1 MSREY
6 ITLSKNIIKHLGGQN
21 NINNVYHCQTRLRFS
36 LNDPTKVNLEQL
48 KTLKEVKTVV
58 ISGGQH
64 QIVIGTHV
72 AKVFEEIN
80 SLIET
85 NSTTK
90 IEQTKK
96 AKAVS
101 RIIDFVSG
109 TFQPILPALSGA
121 GMISFIT
128 SIQNLDTVISN
139 IYITKSFCRWCFLF
153 FTYLNRH
160 HSCSKIES

>member
-1 MSREY
+1 
-6 ITLSKNIIKHLGGQN
+6 
-21 NINNVYHCQTRLRFS
+21 VYHCQTRLRFS

-121 GMISFIT
+121 GMIKALLALLLVF
-128 SIQNLDTVISN
+128 
-139 IYITKSFCRWCFLF
+139 
-153 FTYLNRH
+153 
-160 HSCSKIES
+160 KILTPSSQT